1 MFNYINLLRESKY
14 CHDSKKSL
22 VGKMKD
28 ETGDIAI
35 KEFAELKPKIY
46 QFLIDENSE
55 HKNQRV
61 FEKNVG
67 KINRSNYV

>member
-1 MFNYINLLRESKY
+1 MNQNIVMTQRNYLL
-14 CHDSKKSL
+14 
-22 VGKMKD
+22 MKD
-28 ETGDIAI
+28 ETGDVAI

-61 FEKNVG
+61 FEKML
-67 KINRSNYV
+67 KK

>member
-1 MFNYINLLRESKY
+1 MTQRNYLL
-14 CHDSKKSL
+14 
-22 VGKMKD
+22 MKD
-28 ETGDIAI
+28 ETGDVAI

-61 FEKNVG
+61 FEKML
-67 KINRSNYV
+67 KK